1 MIGHW
6 PITRSMCRGSTV
18 AMLSAAIIESVRS
31 PIVRPAGASFRTKTR
46 VTPHRVKL
54 DDLAHE
60 PLAQARL
67 DLLVLHDQ
75 SGPLPE
81 SRQVGIRKANED
93 DVSPPTGR
101 HTLPCR
107 ERSNPPRTQR
117 AALLLRLLP
126 DESSRVPRRGG
137 GVSPSLRRAGPCR
150 LRAAAARAGL
160 DASTCGPEYRAARA
174 DHKWRPLDCCRCMVF
189 RQCSHGASTRR
200 AGRCAD
206 ASDRAALH
214 GRACA
219 PRTPADAADRVKS
232 GLSRSRHAG
241 TAPALD
247 ARRR

>member
-6 PITRSMCRGSTV
+6 RSLDRCAAAAPLRCCRQRSSSRCAV
-18 AMLSAAIIESVRS
+18 PSSAPPGLPSV
-31 PIVRPAGASFRTKTR
+31 PRPALRRTGSSWR
-46 VTPHRVKL
+46 Y
-54 DDLAHE
+54 LARE

-137 GVSPSLRRAGPCR
+137 GVSPGLRPAGPCR

-160 DASTCGPEYRAARA
+160 DASTCGPEYRVARA
-174 DHKWRPLDCCRCMVF
+174 DHKWRATRLLPVYGL
-189 RQCSHGASTRR
+189 RQCSHGALTRR

-219 PRTPADAADRVKS
+219 PRTPADAADRLKS